1 MSRKPTDF
9 SQIITLLNEL
19 HKSFPKHNIGKHI
32 STALDG
38 SDLWGVSDKQLLAAL
53 TKYKEEQEIDTPYTN
68 ERELESIIS
77 DGMNLDHLF
86 DEEYN
91 GEEY

>member
-9 SQIITLLNEL
+9 SQIITILNEL
-19 HKSFPKHNIGKHI
+19 HRSFPKYNIGRHI

-38 SDLWGVSDKQLLAAL
+38 GDLWGISDKQLLDAL
-53 TKYKEEQEIDTPYTN
+53 SKYKDQQEIDAPYTN
-68 ERELESIIS
+68 EREIDAIIS

-86 DEEYN
+86 DDDEY
-91 GEEY
+91 

>member
-9 SQIITLLNEL
+9 SQIITILNEL
-19 HKSFPKHNIGKHI
+19 HRSFPKYNIGRHI

-38 SDLWGVSDKQLLAAL
+38 GDLWGISDKQLLDAL
-53 TKYKEEQEIDTPYTN
+53 SKYKDQQEIDAPYTN
-68 ERELESIIS
+68 EREIDAIIS

-86 DEEYN
+86 DEE
-91 GEEY
+91 EEY

>member
-19 HKSFPKHNIGKHI
+19 HKSFPKYNIGRHI

-38 SDLWGVSDKQLLAAL
+38 SDLWGISDKQLLAAL
-53 TKYKEEQEIDTPYTN
+53 NKYKDQQEIDAPYTN
-68 ERELESIIS
+68 ERELDSIIS

-86 DEEYN
+86 DEDDY
-91 GEEY
+91 

>member
-19 HKSFPKHNIGKHI
+19 HKSFPKYNIGRHI

-38 SDLWGVSDKQLLAAL
+38 GDLWGISDKQLLAAL
-53 TKYKEEQEIDTPYTN
+53 NKYKDQQEIDTPYTN
-68 ERELESIIS
+68 ERELDSIIS

-86 DEEYN
+86 DEDDY
-91 GEEY
+91 

>member
-19 HKSFPKHNIGKHI
+19 HKSFPKYNIGRHI

-38 SDLWGVSDKQLLAAL
+38 GDLWGISDKQLLDAL
-53 TKYKEEQEIDTPYTN
+53 NKYSEEQELDNPYTN

-86 DEEYN
+86 DEE
-91 GEEY
+91 EEY

>member
-19 HKSFPKHNIGKHI
+19 HKSFPKYNIGRHI

-38 SDLWGVSDKQLLAAL
+38 GDLWGISDKQLLDAL
-53 TKYKEEQEIDTPYTN
+53 NKYSEEQEIDNPYTN

-86 DEEYN
+86 DEE
-91 GEEY
+91 EEY

>member
-19 HKSFPKHNIGKHI
+19 HKSFPKYNIGRHI

-38 SDLWGVSDKQLLAAL
+38 EDLWGISDKQLLDAL
-53 TKYKEEQEIDTPYTN
+53 NKYSEEQEIDNPYTN

-86 DEEYN
+86 DEE
-91 GEEY
+91 EEY

>member
-19 HKSFPKHNIGKHI
+19 HKSFPKYNIGRHI

-38 SDLWGVSDKQLLAAL
+38 GDLWGISDKQLVEAL
-53 TKYKEEQEIDTPYTN
+53 NKYSEEQELDNPYTN

-86 DEEYN
+86 DEE
-91 GEEY
+91 EEY

>member
-19 HKSFPKHNIGKHI
+19 HKSFPKYNIGRHI

-38 SDLWGVSDKQLLAAL
+38 GDLWGISDKQLLDAL
-53 TKYKEEQEIDTPYTN
+53 NKYKDQQEIDSPYTN

-86 DEEYN
+86 DEE
-91 GEEY
+91 EEY

>member
-19 HKSFPKHNIGKHI
+19 HKSFPKYNIGKHI

-38 SDLWGVSDKQLLAAL
+38 GDLWGISDKQLLAAL
-53 TKYKEEQEIDTPYTN
+53 QKYSEEQELDNPYIN
-68 ERELESIIS
+68 EREIDAIIS

-86 DEEYN
+86 DEEEGY
-91 GEEY
+91 

>member
-1 MSRKPTDF
+1 MSRKPSDF

-19 HKSFPKHNIGKHI
+19 HKSFPKYNIGRHI

-38 SDLWGVSDKQLLAAL
+38 SDLWGISDKQLLAAL
-53 TKYKEEQEIDTPYTN
+53 NKYKDQQEIDAPYTN
-68 ERELESIIS
+68 ERELDAIIN

-86 DEEYN
+86 DEDDY
-91 GEEY
+91 

>member
-19 HKSFPKHNIGKHI
+19 HKSFPKYNIGRHI

-38 SDLWGVSDKQLLAAL
+38 SDLWGISDKQLLAAL
-53 TKYKEEQEIDTPYTN
+53 NKYKDQQEIDTPYTN
-68 ERELESIIS
+68 ERELDAIIS

-86 DEEYN
+86 DEDDY
-91 GEEY
+91 

>member
-9 SQIITLLNEL
+9 SQIITILNEL
-19 HKSFPKHNIGKHI
+19 HRSFPKYNIGRHI

-53 TKYKEEQEIDTPYTN
+53 QKYSEQQELDDPYTN
-68 ERELESIIS
+68 EREIETIIS

-86 DEEYN
+86 DEE
-91 GEEY
+91 EEY

>member
-1 MSRKPTDF
+1 MSRKPSEF
-9 SQIITLLNEL
+9 SQIIAVLNEL
-19 HKSFPKHNIGKHI
+19 HKSFPKYNIGRHI

-38 SDLWGVSDKQLLAAL
+38 SDPWGVSDKQLLAAL
-53 TKYKEEQEIDTPYTN
+53 QKYKEQQEIDTPYTN

-77 DGMNLDHLF
+77 DGMNLNNLF
-86 DEEYN
+86 DEDN

>member
-19 HKSFPKHNIGKHI
+19 HKSFPKYNIGRHI

-53 TKYKEEQEIDTPYTN
+53 QKYREEREIDSPYTN
-68 ERELESIIS
+68 ERELDAIIS
-77 DGMNLDHLF
+77 DGLNLDHLF
-86 DEEYN
+86 DEDEY
-91 GEEY
+91 

>member
-19 HKSFPKHNIGKHI
+19 HKSFPKYNIGRHI

-38 SDLWGVSDKQLLAAL
+38 GDLWGISDKQLVDAL
-53 TKYKEEQEIDTPYTN
+53 NKYSEEQELDNPYTN

-86 DEEYN
+86 DEE
-91 GEEY
+91 EEY

>member
-9 SQIITLLNEL
+9 SQIIALLNTL
-19 HKSFPKHNIGKHI
+19 HKEFPKYNLGRHI

-38 SDLWGVSDKQLLAAL
+38 SDLWGISDKQLLAAL
-53 TKYKEEQEIDTPYTN
+53 HKYKEQQEIDSPYTN
-68 ERELESIIS
+68 ERELDTIIS

-86 DEEYN
+86 DDDEY
-91 GEEY
+91 

>member
-1 MSRKPTDF
+1 MSSKPTDF

-19 HKSFPKHNIGKHI
+19 HKSFPKYNIGRHI

-38 SDLWGVSDKQLLAAL
+38 GDLWGISDKQLLDAL
-53 TKYKEEQEIDTPYTN
+53 NKYSEEQELDNPYTN

-86 DEEYN
+86 DEE
-91 GEEY
+91 EEY

>member
-9 SQIITLLNEL
+9 SQIITILNEL
-19 HKSFPKHNIGKHI
+19 HRSFPKYNIGRHI

-53 TKYKEEQEIDTPYTN
+53 QKYSEQQELDDPYTN
-68 ERELESIIS
+68 EREIETIIS

-86 DEEYN
+86 DEDDY
-91 GEEY
+91 

>member
-19 HKSFPKHNIGKHI
+19 HKSFPKYNIGRHI

-53 TKYKEEQEIDTPYTN
+53 QKYREEREIDSPYTN
-68 ERELESIIS
+68 ERELDAIIN

-86 DEEYN
+86 DEDEY
-91 GEEY
+91 

>member
-9 SQIITLLNEL
+9 SQIIALLTEL
-19 HKSFPKHNIGKHI
+19 HKEFPKYNIGRHI

-38 SDLWGVSDKQLLAAL
+38 SDLWGISDKQLLAAL
-53 TKYKEEQEIDTPYTN
+53 HKYKEQQEIDSPYTN
-68 ERELESIIS
+68 ERELDTIIS

-86 DEEYN
+86 DDDEY
-91 GEEY
+91 

>member
-19 HKSFPKHNIGKHI
+19 HKSFPKYNVGRHI

-38 SDLWGVSDKQLLAAL
+38 SDLWGISDKQLLAAL
-53 TKYKEEQEIDTPYTN
+53 QKYREEREIDSPYTN
-68 ERELESIIS
+68 ERELDAIIS
-77 DGMNLDHLF
+77 DGLNLDHLF
-86 DEEYN
+86 DEDEY
-91 GEEY
+91 

>member
-1 MSRKPTDF
+1 MSRKPKDF
-9 SQIITLLNEL
+9 SQIITLLNDL
-19 HKSFPKHNIGKHI
+19 HKSFPKYNIGRHI

-53 TKYKEEQEIDTPYTN
+53 QKYSEQQELDDPYTN
-68 ERELESIIS
+68 EREIETIIS

-86 DEEYN
+86 DEE
-91 GEEY
+91 EEY